1 MTSTLVI
8 GRTAHHARGL
18 AGAAFRRMAL
28 AALAAGLLLL
38 AALLLYRIGSPLLPV
53 VAVVGIPFAVAA
65 AAQFSAARV
74 KYLQARVG
82 VAAEETVARALAR
95 LGGEVLLN
103 GVLLGAGDIDH
114 VLLGPWVLSVETKH
128 ARGKFTIDSAGRLRV
143 GRRLLPRDPIGQA
156 SRNAEMLS
164 RRLGVPVSAL
174 LVLSEAD
181 GRPLRIRD
189 VWVLGTSSLPQ
200 VTAQLPR
207 ILPPGR
213 SRAYIVTLP
222 VADPG
227 RGVQETQPR

>member
-1 MTSTLVI
+1 MLLPTL
-8 GRTAHHARGL
+8 G
-18 AGAAFRRMAL
+18 
-28 AALAAGLLLL
+28 AGLLVL

-53 VAVVGIPFAVAA
+53 VAVIGLPFVVVAA
-65 AAQFSAARV
+65 LQFSGARV
-74 KYLQARVG
+74 KFLQARVG
-82 VAAEETVARALAR
+82 VVAEETVARALAR

-114 VLLGPWVLSVETKH
+114 VLLGPWALSVETKH
-128 ARGKFTIDSAGRLRV
+128 ARGKFTVDSTGRLRV
-143 GRRLLPRDPIGQA
+143 GRRPLPRDPIGQA

-174 LVLSEAD
+174 LVLSEAA
-181 GRPLRIRD
+181 GQPVRVRD

-207 ILPPGR
+207 SIAPGR
-213 SRAYIVTLP
+213 ARAYTASLP

-227 RGVQETQPR
+227 RPAR